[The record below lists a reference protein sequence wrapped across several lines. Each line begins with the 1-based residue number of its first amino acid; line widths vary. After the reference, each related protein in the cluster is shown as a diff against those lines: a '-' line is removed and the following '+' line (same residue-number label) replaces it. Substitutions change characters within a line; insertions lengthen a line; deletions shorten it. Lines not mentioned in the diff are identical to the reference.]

1 MLRLIMLK
9 PIFHFDAKPFALGT
23 GVGLDPQCYTFDR
36 YVASLGH
43 MHSASQHESVTQAGP
58 LRIEGLPLGP

>member
-1 MLRLIMLK
+1 MYVCVYVCVYVCMYVWMCDPNPDTVEECK
-9 PIFHFDAKPFALGT
+9 PSDW
-23 GVGLDPQCYTFDR
+23 

-43 MHSASQHESVTQAGP
+43 MHGASQHESVTQAGL